1 MGLFLSSS
9 VILSFDPFTFAR
21 IQILRLIVSRYNKQM
36 SRYLFSIRMVAAAL
50 VSAQEV
56 EERGRVRRLGLVEEG
71 RREKGIDREKD
82 GGEVKG
88 RRESGRDGGR
98 AERGEVGRR

>member
-50 VSAQEV
+50 VSAQEA
-56 EERGRVRRLGLVEEG
+56 EERGRVRRQGLVEEG
-71 RREKGIDREKD
+71 RREKGIDRKGWRGSEGKEGEWKGWRS
-82 GGEVKG
+82 GGE
-88 RRESGRDGGR
+88 R
-98 AERGEVGRR
+98 